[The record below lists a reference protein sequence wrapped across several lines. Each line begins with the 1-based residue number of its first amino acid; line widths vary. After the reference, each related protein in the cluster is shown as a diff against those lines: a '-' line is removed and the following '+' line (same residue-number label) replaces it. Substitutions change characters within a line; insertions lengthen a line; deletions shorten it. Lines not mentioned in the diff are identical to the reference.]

1 MPTFKQLIN
10 QYTDECNR
18 IDLPEQTALTYLV
31 ELTQKNRVDLYMNYD
46 QEVSEDIVN
55 EYVDGMKR
63 ILHHEPMSHVLGY
76 SWFYGYKM
84 KVNSDVLIPR
94 PETEELVSY
103 ILAEMDELFSADQE
117 IDVVD
122 IGTGSGAIAI
132 ALAKEDTRTRV
143 MATDIS
149 EKALVVAK
157 ENAELNDASVQFF
170 AGDMLKPIIEQGK
183 KVDILISNPPYIRVD
198 EQLETSVKDF
208 EPHVALFG
216 GVDGLDF
223 YKQILEDCSTIL
235 KDKSF
240 IAFEMGWHQGEALCS
255 LVKSMYPH
263 LEPRIVKD
271 MNGKDRMIFITW
283 VKQG

>member
-10 QYTDECNR
+10 EYTEECNK

-46 QEVSEDIVN
+46 QEVNEDVLH
-55 EYVDGMKR
+55 EYIDGMNR
-63 ILHHEPMSHVLGY
+63 ILQHEPMSHVLGY

-94 PETEELVSY
+94 PETEELVSH
-103 ILAEMDELFSADQE
+103 ILAEMDEMFSGQQE
-117 IDVVD
+117 IDIVD

-132 ALAKEDTRTRV
+132 ALAKEDSRTRV

-149 EKALVVAK
+149 EKALSVAK
-157 ENAELNDASVQFF
+157 ENAEINEATVQFF

-183 KVDILISNPPYIRVD
+183 KVDILVSNPPYIRQD
-198 EQLETSVKDF
+198 ETLETSVKDF

-216 GVDGLDF
+216 GIDGLDF
-223 YKQILEDCSTIL
+223 YKQILEDCPRIL
-235 KDKSF
+235 KDRAF
-240 IAFEMGWHQGEALCS
+240 IAFEMGWHQGEALS
-255 LVKSMYPH
+255 NLVRTLYPH
-263 LEPRIVKD
+263 LEPRVIKD
-271 MNGKDRMIFITW
+271 MQGKDRMLFVTW
-283 VKQG
+283 NLQ

>member
-10 QYTDECNR
+10 QYTEACNQ

-46 QEVSEDIVN
+46 QQVSDEILK
-55 EYVDGMKR
+55 EYEEGMKR
-63 ILHHEPMSHVLGY
+63 ILQHEPMSHVLGY

-103 ILAEMDELFSADQE
+103 ILAEMDEMFVDKQE

-132 ALAKEDTRTRV
+132 AIASEDARTRV

-149 EKALVVAK
+149 EKALCVAK
-157 ENAELNDASVQFF
+157 ENAEINKAQVQFMV
-170 AGDMLKPIIEQGK
+170 GDMLKPLIEQGK
-183 KVDILISNPPYIRVD
+183 KVDILISNPPYIRQD
-198 EQLETSVKDF
+198 ETLETSVKDF

-223 YKQILEDCSTIL
+223 YKQILEDCALIL

-240 IAFEMGWHQGEALCS
+240 LAFEMGWHQGEALCT
-255 LVKSMYPH
+255 LVKTMYPH

-271 MNGKDRMIFITW
+271 MNGKDRMLFITW
-283 VKQG
+283 SLK